1 MVIARPLPSPQQA
14 PFANDTDD
22 AGRNAQP
29 SWRKVVPPHQ
39 LAEMPP
45 LPPEDLKSLADD
57 IREHGIRN
65 EVTIYRDEH
74 GLFVLDGCNRLDAA
88 ELADRPIIKNGM
100 LNLDAVPVRWVAGN
114 IDLKKFVR
122 AQNLLRRHLTAEQKR
137 HWAEKL
143 LKFDPSRS
151 DRAIARD
158 IGIDHKTLGA
168 ERRRLEACG
177 EIPHTDTRT
186 DGGGRQQPA
195 HRPKAGNGV
204 SRQCH
209 GLSVN
214 DHRDDDDGGQK
225 HTEPASQAAAPTNDP
240 IATIHKSLAALS
252 GEALIEVLRPHIQRL
267 GREGLC
273 RVIPDKL
280 KADLSDH
287 VIGQALQTAS
297 LRSSFA
303 RDSTRRLHALLR
315 CAEEPTTENTGKMIG
330 AAKAILRDAQKHD
343 ITRSN
348 ILIAEG
354 GAKTKKNK
362 WK

>member
-1 MVIARPLPSPQQA
+1 LV
-14 PFANDTDD
+14 NDTED
-22 AGRNAQP
+22 AGRNVQL

-39 LAEMPP
+39 LAELPP
-45 LPPEDLKSLADD
+45 LPPEELKSLADD

-65 EVTIYRDEH
+65 EITIYRDEH
-74 GLFVLDGCNRLDAA
+74 SLFVLDGCNRLDAA
-88 ELADRPIIKNGM
+88 ELAGLSIIKEGA
-100 LNLDAVPVRWVAGN
+100 LDLDVVPHRWVSGN
-114 IDLKKFVR
+114 TDLKKFVR
-122 AQNLLRRHLTAEQKR
+122 AQNLLRRHLTAEQKH
-137 HWAEKL
+137 HWAGKL
-143 LKFDPSRS
+143 LKLDPSRS

-168 ERRRLEACG
+168 ERRRLEARG
-177 EIPHTDTRT
+177 EIPHTDTRI

-195 HRPKAGNGV
+195 HKPKAGNGV
-204 SRQCH
+204 SRQSH
-209 GLSVN
+209 AQNG
-214 DHRDDDDGGQK
+214 DDGNQK
-225 HTEPASQAAAPTNDP
+225 HTESVSQAAAPAND
-240 IATIHKSLAALS
+240 AFAAIHKSLAALS

-273 RVIPDKL
+273 RVIPGKL

-287 VIGQALQTAS
+287 VIEQGLQTAS

-315 CAEEPTTENTGKMIG
+315 CAEEPTTDNTGKMIG

-354 GAKTKKNK
+354 GARMKKNK
-362 WK
+362 RQ